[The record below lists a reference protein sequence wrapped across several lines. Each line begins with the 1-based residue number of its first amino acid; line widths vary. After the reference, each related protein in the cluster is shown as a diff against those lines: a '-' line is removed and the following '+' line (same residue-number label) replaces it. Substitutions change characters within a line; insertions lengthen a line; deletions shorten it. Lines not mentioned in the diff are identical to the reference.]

1 MYNVQRFILAKLT
14 NPKSIPN
21 CLRNITIIT
30 RMRSNPRYKLGR
42 ISFFFFFFFVMVVAN
57 CNPSCDWL
65 YVRCSQW
72 ELLLFFH
79 HLNSSLHLSQ
89 YGRFHAVSFE
99 TASRDAQTLNL
110 PRNVSKFNAQ
120 QVVSLMNEQQS
131 QKLLFKVEPLSP
143 T

>member
-1 MYNVQRFILAKLT
+1 MKFGGETLNRFFLT
-14 NPKSIPN
+14 KKGLPSALEVP
-21 CLRNITIIT
+21 CFAFVVLRKQFNFQSAVK
-30 RMRSNPRYKLGR
+30 RSMIFL
-42 ISFFFFFFFVMVVAN
+42 FFFVMVVAN
-57 CNPSCDWL
+57 CNASCDWL

-79 HLNSSLHLSQ
+79 LDSSLYQ

>member
-1 MYNVQRFILAKLT
+1 MDV
-14 NPKSIPN
+14 
-21 CLRNITIIT
+21 LRLLITLPEFQPSP

-42 ISFFFFFFFVMVVAN
+42 ISFFFFFPLMVVAN
-57 CNPSCDWL
+57 CNASCDWL
-65 YVRCSQW
+65 YVCCSQW

-79 HLNSSLHLSQ
+79 LDSSLHLSQ
-89 YGRFHAVSFE
+89 YRRFHAVSFE

-143 T
+143 TKTTS